1 MQQPELTR
9 SIAIT
14 GSNGFIGSNLKYWI
28 ADKYK
33 KVNLYEV
40 NRETSERK
48 LIEIIRNVD
57 VIVHC
62 AGTNRSDDE
71 SEFIEGNVTYIKNI
85 VTYCKAA
92 SVAPRVILLSSIH
105 SNRDDVYGITKA
117 SCEEIVNQ
125 YRADY
130 CQSSTILKLPG
141 IFGKWSR
148 PNYNSVVATF
158 CNNVAKGLELSIN
171 DNSKEIDLLYIDDLA
186 NTICNLIFNVEESEE
201 INKNIFRVR
210 IKWLANYIS
219 GLHAGRKMLSVPSF
233 SNALEKNLYS
243 TYLSFLEKSQFEYNI
258 GSKHDSRGWF
268 IELFKSTYSGQVSA
282 LSLNP
287 GITRGGHHHH
297 TKIEKFIV
305 LAGNVIFNLY
315 NIKTLERVS
324 IESID
329 EVSKIVEIPPGW
341 SHEITNRSNEVA
353 LLVVWANEIY
363 DGQRP
368 DTHIS

>member
-1 MQQPELTR
+1 MSQSEPTT

-28 ADKYK
+28 VDKYK

-48 LIEIIRNVD
+48 LTEIIKNVD

-71 SEFIEGNVTYIKNI
+71 SDFIEGNVTYIEKI
-85 VTYCKAA
+85 ITHCITA
-92 SVAPRVILLSSIH
+92 SVAPRIILLSSIH
-105 SNRDDVYGITKA
+105 SGRKDVYGTTKA
-117 SCEEIVNQ
+117 SCEDIVNE

-158 CNNVAKGLELSIN
+158 CNNVAKGMELSI
-171 DNSKEIDLLYIDDLA
+171 DDHSKEIDLLYIDDLV
-186 NTICNLIFNVEESEE
+186 NTICNLIFNVEEKEE
-201 INKNIFRVR
+201 YKKNIFRVR

-219 GLHAGRKMLSVPSF
+219 ELHVARKMLSVPSF
-233 SNALEKNLYS
+233 SNSLEKNLYS

-258 GSKHDSRGWF
+258 ASNHDVRGWF
-268 IELFKSTYSGQVSA
+268 MELFKSKHSGQVSA

-297 TKIEKFIV
+297 TKVEKFIV
-305 LAGNVIFNLY
+305 LSGTVIFNLY
-315 NIKTLERVS
+315 NIKTLEKVS
-324 IESID
+324 IESMD
-329 EVSKIVEIPPGW
+329 KVPGIVEIPPGW
-341 SHEITNRSNEVA
+341 SHTITNNGNEVA

-368 DTHIS
+368 DTHLS